1 MDTIVNDLLQK
12 QSIFRVGEV
21 LSVNGREVC
30 IKVDK
35 NKNLSHLLYRGEIIK
50 NVSVGSYLNILKGF
64 VHIVAKVESEYIKEN
79 NDVNDSYH
87 NKNEE
92 ISRTLVVKLI
102 GYFENGL
109 YHKGVKELPLIGN
122 ECLLMDNSEFSLT

>member
-35 NKNLSHLLYRGEIIK
+35 NKIYPT
-50 NVSVGSYLNILKGF
+50 F
-64 VHIVAKVESEYIKEN
+64 YIK
-79 NDVNDSYH
+79 V
-87 NKNEE
+87 
-92 ISRTLVVKLI
+92 R
-102 GYFENGL
+102 
-109 YHKGVKELPLIGN
+109 
-122 ECLLMDNSEFSLT
+122 

>member
-87 NKNEE
+87 NKNE
-92 ISRTLVVKLI
+92 
-102 GYFENGL
+102 
-109 YHKGVKELPLIGN
+109 
-122 ECLLMDNSEFSLT
+122 

>member
-35 NKNLSHLLYRGEIIK
+35 NKNLMFSSPEK
-50 NVSVGSYLNILKGF
+50 SSV
-64 VHIVAKVESEYIKEN
+64 
-79 NDVNDSYH
+79 
-87 NKNEE
+87 
-92 ISRTLVVKLI
+92 
-102 GYFENGL
+102 
-109 YHKGVKELPLIGN
+109 
-122 ECLLMDNSEFSLT
+122 